1 MKHIIIGTAGHV
13 DHGKTSLIKAL
24 TGIDADRLREE
35 KKRGIT
41 IELGFSH
48 IEFPNGYQ
56 AGIVDVPGHEAFI
69 KNMLMGAG
77 GIDLA
82 MLIVAA
88 DEGFMPQTIEHLE
101 ILTLLGIKKGLV
113 VITKTDLADPDF
125 VEMVEDDVA
134 EHTKGTFLEGCPI
147 IPVSSYTGENID
159 VLKDTICRLI
169 DEVEDKNSHSPFR
182 LPVDRV
188 FSIEGFGTVVT
199 GTLTDGRVSVGEEV
213 MIYPE
218 RLPAR
223 VRNLQVHSEDV
234 ETAFA
239 GQRVAVNLAN
249 VKKTQ
254 LKKGSAL
261 AAPESVKC
269 SMMLDVTLEL
279 LKDCKRVV
287 KNNSTVHVH
296 HGSSAAVAKV
306 CLLDRDELSAGE
318 SCFAQLRLTSELA
331 TREKDRF
338 VIRFFSPLETIG
350 GGVIL
355 NSDPKKHKRFDK
367 ELLANLENVLNGSER
382 HMVLASVKKVSK
394 NLLGKKDIYK
404 DVSLV
409 PEAVDAEIEGLLS
422 EGEII
427 EYLPSLYIDIETLNE
442 FKTKIT
448 DMIEKYHGDNPL
460 SFGIKQSELK
470 QKVFGKADANACEG
484 ILSLLEGDGII
495 KRKNEL
501 VALYDFEV
509 KFSPRHKNI
518 MGRIMKALE
527 EGAYAPPSVDEIY
540 KLFTPK
546 EKDDC
551 KMVFTALLNDGNIV
565 LVAPQMVFSGDNY
578 KKALD
583 MLYKHFEKEDTITL
597 AQMRDYLSTSRKYAL
612 AILEF
617 WDKIKLTKMEGDARI
632 LLRKN

>member
-24 TGIDADRLREE
+24 TGIDADRLKEE

-113 VITKTDLADPDF
+113 VITKTDLVEPDF
-125 VEMVEDDVA
+125 VEMVKEDVV

-147 IPVSSYTGENID
+147 VPVSSYTKENID
-159 VLKDTICRLI
+159 TLKDTICRLI

-182 LPVDRV
+182 LPADRV
-188 FSIEGFGTVVT
+188 FSIEGFGTVAT
-199 GTLTDGRVSVGEEV
+199 GTLTDGRVSVGEEI

-218 RLPAR
+218 KLTAR
-223 VRNLQVHSEDV
+223 VRNLQVHSIDV
-234 ETAFA
+234 ETAYA

-249 VKKTQ
+249 IKKNQ
-254 LKKGSAL
+254 LKKGSTL
-261 AAPESVKC
+261 AFPNSVKC
-269 SMMLDVTLEL
+269 SMMLDVRLEL
-279 LKDCKRVV
+279 LKDCQRVV

-296 HGSSAAVAKV
+296 HGSSSAVAKV
-306 CLLDRDELSAGE
+306 CLLDQDELKAGE
-318 SCFAQLRLTSELA
+318 SCFAQLRLTSEMA

-367 ELLANLENVLNGSER
+367 ELLSSLENTLNGSER
-382 HMVLASVKKVSK
+382 HMVLGSIKKNSQF
-394 NLLGKKDIYK
+394 LLSKKDIYK
-404 DVSLV
+404 DVSLT
-409 PEAVDAEIEGLLS
+409 PEAVDSEIAGLLS

-427 EYLPSLYIDIETLNE
+427 EYLPLFYVDLETLGG
-442 FKTKIT
+442 FKSKIEE
-448 DMIEKYHGDNPL
+448 MLQVYHKDNPL
-460 SFGIKQSELK
+460 SFGIKKSELK
-470 QKVFGKADANACEG
+470 QKIFPKADTNAFEG
-484 ILSLLEGDGII
+484 ILALLENDGVI
-495 KRKNEL
+495 KRQNEL

-509 KFSPRHKNI
+509 KFSPKHKHI
-518 MGRIMKALE
+518 MQVIMKSLE
-527 EGAYAPPSVDEIY
+527 EGAYAPPSVDDVY

-565 LVAPQMVFSGDNY
+565 MVAPKMVFSGEHY

-583 MLYKHFEKEDTITL
+583 ILYKHFEDNDEITL
-597 AQMRDYLSTSRKYAL
+597 AQMRDYLQTSRKFAL
-612 AILEF
+612 ALLEY
-617 WDKIKLTKMEGDARI
+617 WDKIKLTKMEGEARV
-632 LLRKN
+632 LLKK